1 MGGYMKKTVLDYKV
15 KGKKVILRCDLN
27 VPIKD
32 GIIMD
37 DTRIKE
43 STKTIK
49 HLVMNGAKVIIL
61 SHLGRIKDESDK
73 LSNSL
78 LPVAR
83 RLSEIL
89 GMAVNFIP
97 YTRGS
102 EVDNAISNMNNGDIV
117 MLENTRFEDLNGN
130 LESNCDIGLSSYW
143 ASLGDIFIN
152 DAFGTIHRAH
162 ASNVG
167 IAKILPSGI
176 GFLVYD
182 EVEKIEGA
190 LNNPSRP
197 LVVILGGAK
206 VKDKI
211 GVIENA
217 VKIADYVLI
226 GGGMVYTF
234 LKAMGYNIGLSIV
247 DDESIVFCKKM
258 LSENS
263 SKIILPEDVVVAK
276 SMTNESSTRL
286 VNINGIMENEIGV
299 DIGVLTISKYK
310 TILSKAG
317 TIIWNGPVGVFE
329 IPNFSN
335 GTRKLVQILSSLKAK
350 IVIGGGD
357 SVSALNKFGFSNSNA
372 HISTGGGASLEM
384 LEGKELPG
392 LSAISDL

>member
-1 MGGYMKKTVLDYKV
+1 MKKTVLDYKV

-49 HLVMNGAKVIIL
+49 HLVMNGAKIIIL

-78 LPVAR
+78 LPVAK

-102 EVDNAISNMNNGDIV
+102 EVDNTISNMNNGDIV

-211 GVIENA
+211 GVIEN
-217 VKIADYVLI
+217 VIKIADYVLI

-247 DDESIVFCKKM
+247 DDESILFCKKM

-286 VNINGIMENEIGV
+286 VNINDIMGNEIGV

-335 GTRKLVQILSSLKAK
+335 GTRKLVQMLSSLKAK
-350 IVIGGGD
+350 MIIGGGD
-357 SVSALNKFGFSNSNA
+357 SISALNKFGFSNSNA
-372 HISTGGGASLEM
+372 HISTGGGACLEM

>member
-78 LPVAR
+78 LPVAK

-182 EVEKIEGA
+182 EVEKIEEA

-317 TIIWNGPVGVFE
+317 TIIWNGPVG
-329 IPNFSN
+329 
-335 GTRKLVQILSSLKAK
+335 
-350 IVIGGGD
+350 D
-357 SVSALNKFGFSNSNA
+357 SISALNKFGFSNSNA

>member
-1 MGGYMKKTVLDYKV
+1 MKKTVLDYKV

-49 HLVMNGAKVIIL
+49 RLVMDGAKVIIL

-78 LPVAR
+78 LPVAK

-182 EVEKIEGA
+182 EVEKIEEA

-317 TIIWNGPVGVFE
+317 TIISNGPDGVFE

-335 GTRKLVQILSSLKAK
+335 GTRKLVQMLYSLKAK

-357 SVSALNKFGFSNSNA
+357 SISALNKFGFSNSNA

>member
-1 MGGYMKKTVLDYKV
+1 
-15 KGKKVILRCDLN
+15 
-27 VPIKD
+27 
-32 GIIMD
+32 
-37 DTRIKE
+37 
-43 STKTIK
+43 
-49 HLVMNGAKVIIL
+49 
-61 SHLGRIKDESDK
+61 
-73 LSNSL
+73 
-78 LPVAR
+78 
-83 RLSEIL
+83 
-89 GMAVNFIP
+89 
-97 YTRGS
+97 
-102 EVDNAISNMNNGDIV
+102 
-117 MLENTRFEDLNGN
+117 
-130 LESNCDIGLSSYW
+130 
-143 ASLGDIFIN
+143 
-152 DAFGTIHRAH
+152 
-162 ASNVG
+162 
-167 IAKILPSGI
+167 
-176 GFLVYD
+176 
-182 EVEKIEGA
+182 
-190 LNNPSRP
+190 
-197 LVVILGGAK
+197 
-206 VKDKI
+206 
-211 GVIENA
+211 
-217 VKIADYVLI
+217 
-226 GGGMVYTF
+226 MVYTF

-317 TIIWNGPVGVFE
+317 TIVWNGPVGVFE

-335 GTRKLVQILSSLKAK
+335 GTRKLVQMLSSLKAK

>member
-1 MGGYMKKTVLDYKV
+1 MENATKALLIAAAILIAIMIISLGLVVFNMGKETVSNINLNAQEIEAHNNKFTPYEGTSKRGNQVNALLNTVLTNNTTLTEDEAGQKV
-15 KGKKVILRCDLN
+15 
-27 VPIKD
+27 
-32 GIIMD
+32 
-37 DTRIKE
+37 T
-43 STKTIK
+43 
-49 HLVMNGAKVIIL
+49 
-61 SHLGRIKDESDK
+61 
-73 LSNSL
+73 
-78 LPVAR
+78 
-83 RLSEIL
+83 
-89 GMAVNFIP
+89 
-97 YTRGS
+97 
-102 EVDNAISNMNNGDIV
+102 
-117 MLENTRFEDLNGN
+117 
-130 LESNCDIGLSSYW
+130 
-143 ASLGDIFIN
+143 
-152 DAFGTIHRAH
+152 
-162 ASNVG
+162 
-167 IAKILPSGI
+167 
-176 GFLVYD
+176 VYD
-182 EVEKIEGA
+182 EVEKIEEA

>member
-1 MGGYMKKTVLDYKV
+1 MKKTVLDYKV

-61 SHLGRIKDESDK
+61 SHLGRIKDESDR

-78 LPVAR
+78 LPVAK

-130 LESNCDIGLSSYW
+130 LESNCDICLSSYW

-182 EVEKIEGA
+182 EVEKIEEA

-317 TIIWNGPVGVFE
+317 TIVWNGPVGVFE
-329 IPNFSN
+329 IPKFSN

>member
-1 MGGYMKKTVLDYKV
+1 MKKTVLDYKV

-78 LPVAR
+78 LPVAK

-247 DDESIVFCKKM
+247 DDESIAFCKKM

-317 TIIWNGPVGVFE
+317 TIVWNGPVGVFE

>member
-1 MGGYMKKTVLDYKV
+1 MKKTVLDYKV

-78 LPVAR
+78 LPVAK

-182 EVEKIEGA
+182 EVEKIEEA

-335 GTRKLVQILSSLKAK
+335 GTRKLVQMLSSLKAK

-357 SVSALNKFGFSNSNA
+357 SISALNKFGFSNA

>member
-1 MGGYMKKTVLDYKV
+1 MKKTVLDYKV

-78 LPVAR
+78 LPVAK

-130 LESNCDIGLSSYW
+130 KESLCDTKLSKYW

-152 DAFGTIHRAH
+152 DAYGSSHRNH
-162 ASNVG
+162 ASVTG
-167 IAKILPSGI
+167 IPKYLPSGI

-247 DDESIVFCKKM
+247 DDESIVFC
-258 LSENS
+258 
-263 SKIILPEDVVVAK
+263 
-276 SMTNESSTRL
+276 
-286 VNINGIMENEIGV
+286 
-299 DIGVLTISKYK
+299 
-310 TILSKAG
+310 
-317 TIIWNGPVGVFE
+317 
-329 IPNFSN
+329 
-335 GTRKLVQILSSLKAK
+335 
-350 IVIGGGD
+350 
-357 SVSALNKFGFSNSNA
+357 
-372 HISTGGGASLEM
+372 
-384 LEGKELPG
+384 
-392 LSAISDL
+392 

>member
-1 MGGYMKKTVLDYKV
+1 MKKITNFDFKN
-15 KGKKVILRCDLN
+15 KKVILRLDLN

-32 GIIMD
+32 EKILS
-37 DTRIKE
+37 KE
-43 STKTIK
+43 KINSSLKTI
-49 HLVMNGAKVIIL
+49 NYISNSGGRVIIL
-61 SHLGRIKDESDK
+61 SHLGKIKEEKDK
-73 LSNSL
+73 EKNSL
-78 LPVAR
+78 
-83 RLSEIL
+83 
-89 GMAVNFIP
+89 FIV
-97 YTRGS
+97 YKEMLKEFNNIYFSSATHGTVL
-102 EVDNAISNMNNGDIV
+102 EEKINNLNNGDILLV
-117 MLENTRFEDLNGN
+117 ENTRFEDLDNKK
-130 LESNCDIGLSSYW
+130 ESSCDEELSKYW